1 MASTDSKS
9 SLQANIKGAAKLKN
23 QEELIVLGSQPL
35 NNKDK
40 GNNYNN
46 LNKPEAH
53 LQKWLEQTYRA
64 YTEAQWQWESSW
76 TKFKIINKVEI
87 QLLFN
92 F

>member
-1 MASTDSKS
+1 MVNIDSNNK
-9 SLQANIKGAAKLKN
+9 LQANIKGAAKLKN

-53 LQKWLEQTYRA
+53 LQK
-64 YTEAQWQWESSW
+64 
-76 TKFKIINKVEI
+76 
-87 QLLFN
+87 
-92 F
+92 

>member
-53 LQKWLEQTYRA
+53 LQK
-64 YTEAQWQWESSW
+64 
-76 TKFKIINKVEI
+76 
-87 QLLFN
+87 
-92 F
+92 